1 MIYPIPFFDN
11 CVVSSILRAD
21 QAFFLMIQIFVHVF
35 LLLFFSFCFMEVF
48 QKELVGLVHK
58 FMLISSV
65 YYLIISHIN
74 SCLHKILSADYLKG
88 KFA

>member
-1 MIYPIPFFDN
+1 
-11 CVVSSILRAD
+11 
-21 QAFFLMIQIFVHVF
+21 MIQIFVHVF
-35 LLLFFSFCFMEVF
+35 FVFFPFCFMEVF

-65 YYLIISHIN
+65 YYLIMSHIN
-74 SCLHKILSADYLKG
+74 SSLHKILSADYLKG

>member
-1 MIYPIPFFDN
+1 M
-11 CVVSSILRAD
+11 VSSILRAD
-21 QAFFLMIQIFVHVF
+21 LAFFLMIQIFVHVF
-35 LLLFFSFCFMEVF
+35 FPFCFMEVF

-65 YYLIISHIN
+65 YYLIMSHIN
-74 SCLHKILSADYLKG
+74 SSLHKILSADYLKG

>member
-1 MIYPIPFFDN
+1 M
-11 CVVSSILRAD
+11 VSSILRAD
-21 QAFFLMIQIFVHVF
+21 LAFFLMIQIFVHVF
-35 LLLFFSFCFMEVF
+35 FFSFCFMEVF

-65 YYLIISHIN
+65 YYLIMSHIN
-74 SCLHKILSADYLKG
+74 SSLHKILSADYLKG

>member
-21 QAFFLMIQIFVHVF
+21 LAFFLMIQIFVNVF
-35 LLLFFSFCFMEVF
+35 FPFCFMEVF

-58 FMLISSV
+58 FM
-65 YYLIISHIN
+65 
-74 SCLHKILSADYLKG
+74 
-88 KFA
+88 